1 MKKILSIVATVATLF
16 VIASCNCKPSAEAV
30 EAAAVKNA
38 NDLVTAVAEYNTVDI
53 KAALAANAA
62 AYAKL
67 GISDEKTPDL
77 VKLYNDTYENTLE
90 DNGIEKSDILD
101 YLKAKGIEIPV
112 APQPK
117 AKGAKEGEE
126 EAAPE
131 VNPDDTVAIDIDE
144 TLDEIAEDAEE
155 AAKDL
160 GEELKDATKDAAGK
174 AIEAIGDYSAQLEN
188 EAEVEEAPIVVN
200 YFAAEE
206 KPTFNGGDANA
217 FPKWVGANVNYPQ
230 GAKDRNAQGRVV
242 VSFRIGTDG
251 QVKNAVVTKGVDPEL
266 DAEALRVLKS
276 SPAWTPGKQ
285 NGKPVEVSYVC
296 PVVFKLQ

>member
-16 VIASCNCKPSAEAV
+16 AIASCNCKPSAEAV

-38 NDLVTAVAEYNTVDI
+38 TDLVTAVAENNTDNI
-53 KAALAANAA
+53 KAALAADAT

-90 DNGIEKSDILD
+90 DNGIEKADILD
-101 YLKAKGIEIPV
+101 YLKAKGIEIP
-112 APQPK
+112 APETK
-117 AKGAKEGEE
+117 AKAAKGGENE
-126 EAAPE
+126 ETPE

-144 TLDEIAEDAEE
+144 NLDAVVEDAEE

-174 AIEAIGDYSAQLEN
+174 AIEAIGDYSAKLEN

-217 FPKWVGANVNYPQ
+217 FPKWIQSQLSYPES
-230 GAKDRNAQGRVV
+230 ARAREAQGRVV
-242 VSFRIGTDG
+242 ISFRIGTDG

-266 DAEALRVLKS
+266 DAEALRVVKS

-285 NGKPVEVSYVC
+285 DGKPVEVSYVC
-296 PVVFKLQ
+296 PVVFKIQ